1 MSIDLSVLPG
11 SDELFEGAPCG
22 LVITREDGTILR
34 SNRIFSL
41 WLGFSQV
48 ELAQRRFQELLTMG
62 GRIFHQTHW
71 APLMRMQGSV
81 AEIKLE
87 FKHADGQTVTMLLN
101 GVRRE
106 HPDGAFYE
114 LALFGTADRDRYERE
129 LLESRRRAE
138 ELLLEKTRAEAALQ
152 QAKVELDV
160 AYEKSQRRALFAE
173 QMVAIASHDLKNP
186 LTAIKMATDFLGRG
200 ERTQRE
206 TQLLEH
212 IGQSSQ
218 RAQRMIEDLL
228 DFTLAR
234 VGPGI
239 RITRRPTDLHQA
251 TGQSVSELRVAFPQA
266 MLIHQQTGAGLAD
279 FDADRV
285 QQVIGNLVAN
295 SVAYGDL
302 AHPITI
308 TSGVAAGI
316 ASLSVHNQGAVIPE
330 ASQPNLFEPMTRLS
344 EQASDIR
351 SVGLGLYIVRELARA
366 HGGDV
371 AVSSS
376 AEAGT
381 LFCVSFPVDPES
393 GPVDDQGNITQDSRL
408 P

>member
-1 MSIDLSVLPG
+1 MAIDLLPG

-22 LVITREDGTILR
+22 LVITREDGSILR
-34 SNRIFSL
+34 CNRMFST
-41 WLGFSQV
+41 WVGFSQSDLV
-48 ELAQRRFQELLTMG
+48 QRRFQDLLTMG

-81 AEIKLE
+81 AEVKLE
-87 FKHADGQTVTMLLN
+87 LNHAEGQTITMLLN

-106 HPDGAFYE
+106 HADGAFYE

-129 LLESRRRAE
+129 LLEARRRAE
-138 ELLLEKTRAEAALQ
+138 ELLWEKTRAEAALQ
-152 QAKVELDV
+152 QANAELDI
-160 AYEKSQRRALFAE
+160 AFEKTQRRALFAE

-186 LTAIKMATDFLGRG
+186 LTAIKMAADFLGRG
-200 ERTQRE
+200 ERTARE

-228 DFTLAR
+228 DFALAR

-239 RITRRPTDLHQA
+239 RITRRPTDLHQ
-251 TGQSVSELRVAFPQA
+251 TTEHSVSELRVAFPKA
-266 MLIHQQTGAGLAD
+266 ILSHQQTGAGLAD

-302 AHPITI
+302 AYPITI
-308 TSGVAAGI
+308 TSGVAAGV

-330 ASQPNLFEPMTRLS
+330 ASQCDLFEPMTRIS
-344 EQASDIR
+344 QQASDLR
-351 SVGLGLYIVRELARA
+351 SVGLGLFIVREIAQA

-371 AVSSS
+371 TVSSS
-376 AEAGT
+376 AEDGT
-381 LFCVSFPVDPES
+381 LFSVCFPVDPES
-393 GPVDDQGNITQDSRL
+393 GPADDPRSVTQNSRL
-408 P
+408 L